1 MANSYAFVLSKNTY
15 PDAWQANFLGVD
27 QGTMI
32 VYASTDTLSSST
44 VLFADSRLTQPIYG
58 NPDLWLGA
66 QLLTN
71 DSVKYAVAIGD
82 DGAVD
87 PVSNPTTTTTVGPTT
102 TTTSAP
108 TTTTTSASTTTTASP
123 YTTSTTQAAISETAI
138 GNFNSFD
145 ACSGVGNNLTIYHS
159 GSLGVGSALYM
170 DAGLTVP
177 YNPGSAPSGNGV
189 YLRIYFQAQD
199 QLCTMSGNI
208 ILGYT
213 AC

>member
-66 QLLTN
+66 QLLTD
-71 DSVKYAVAIGD
+71 DSVKYAVAIG
-82 DGAVD
+82 GSGGID
-87 PVSNPTTTTTVGPTT
+87 PVSNPTTTTSSTSTSTTSTTSTSTSTT
-102 TTTSAP
+102 TTTTQSAF
-108 TTTTTSASTTTTASP
+108 
-123 YTTSTTQAAISETAI
+123 SETAI

-177 YNPGSAPSGNGV
+177 YSPGSFPSGNGI

-208 ILGYT
+208 IQGYT